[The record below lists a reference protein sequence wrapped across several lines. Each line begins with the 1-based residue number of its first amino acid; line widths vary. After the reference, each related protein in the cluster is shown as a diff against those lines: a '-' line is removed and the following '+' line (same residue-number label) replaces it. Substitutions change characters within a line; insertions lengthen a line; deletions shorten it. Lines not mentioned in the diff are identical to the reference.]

1 MQKAIAIGV
10 LGLGTIFLAILL
22 TGCSD
27 TENPAPT
34 AGTVSD
40 SSTTSQPGV
49 TPEPTTRSATALTDQ
64 DELEEIPVG
73 GSVEGTIE
81 ENFER
86 DRFFFQAEEGTEYL
100 IEAVWETFRGISLS
114 LTESNNEEFSIK
126 GRESARQPLRWEWTA
141 PWSGKFELEVGSTD
155 HTEDE
160 WRGSYT
166 VFISIY
172 IGPLSAPMNVQATVV
187 EGKTVRVSWDP
198 VEGADYYNVY
208 AYNHEFNDPTCS
220 LNSFGKPRGCED
232 LATNVTGTTY
242 VDTTPDPVNK
252 NYYWVTACKPRECS
266 EIDSDNPVVAPG
278 ISSTGP
284 QPVPTPTTTPS
295 ATAVP
300 QSTPT
305 SSSPTDRERFEDDTP
320 PGYTAVALSDDG
332 RVWGS
337 PTKYTTDSD
346 PGAVAYMLLGKLMG
360 CNFANLEA
368 DRQSTVHIRVEQL
381 GRLSGYESETVCR
394 VTSKSWNAWD
404 GLRITHIRFF
414 DESNEGGV
422 REHEVA
428 YSGEPDSPTPTPTPT
443 PSATPA
449 PTPTTMQSATPTE
462 TTSECAQRD
471 KDVLVA
477 LYDAADGENW
487 RRRGNWLTDE
497 PLGEWY
503 GVTTSDEGCV
513 TRLEL
518 WRNGITGEIPA
529 QLGSLSELTVLNLR
543 DNPLSGQIPSEIGNL
558 LNLELLDLS
567 DQDGQLDPI
576 NALSGEIPAELGNL
590 TNLRVL
596 RLSFQRLS
604 GHMPTQL
611 GSLPNLESLKLDQN
625 ELSGEIP
632 SALGNLA
639 TLERLYLTGNE
650 LSGEIPSALGSLAML
665 KWLDL
670 SYNQLSGGIPPALG
684 NLAMLERLD
693 LADNQLS
700 GEIPSALG
708 NLAMLEVMDL
718 TDNQLSG
725 EIPSAL
731 GNLAMLEVMDLKYN
745 QLSGEI
751 PPALGN
757 LAMLERLDLRDNQL
771 SGLPDEL
778 VGLAALERLYLGEN
792 PYEGCIPAELRYEWG
807 KNDFEKFGDAV
818 EDRLRDWFS
827 FRARQDAS
835 DLEELDIPWCSV
847 LPPADPALLEAITR
861 NNPDQLR
868 SLIASGA
875 AANTAAPDGDPLLAS
890 AIFYDRTEIAEI
902 LVDAGA
908 DVNAKTAFGNP
919 LLASA
924 IFWNR
929 TEIVQILV
937 DGGADVNAKTHGGSS
952 LLSTAIW
959 WDRTDIVQLLID
971 AGAEE

>member
-1 MQKAIAIGV
+1 MQKAIVIGV
-10 LGLGTIFLAILL
+10 LGLGTILLAILL

-64 DELEEIPVG
+64 DELDEIPVG

-81 ENFER
+81 EDYES
-86 DRFFFQAEEGTEYL
+86 DLFFFQAEEGTEYL
-100 IEAVWETFRGISLS
+100 IEAVWETFRSISLT
-114 LTESNNEEFSIK
+114 LIERNNEGFSSK
-126 GRESARQPLRWEWTA
+126 GSVTAGQPLHREWTA
-141 PWSGKFELEVGSTD
+141 PWSGKFELRVASTD
-155 HTEDE
+155 DE
-160 WRGSYT
+160 GRGSYT
-166 VFISIY
+166 VFVSIY
-172 IGPLSAPMNVQATVV
+172 TGPLSAPTNLRTAV
-187 EGKTVRVSWDP
+187 EGDTVRVSWDP
-198 VEGADYYNVY
+198 VEGADYYKIYHKVY
-208 AYNHEFNDPTCS
+208 RDAPRVVGSPGCS
-220 LNSFGKPRGCED
+220 LRDDGIPRHCDEPASDETTYVHATPDRLNKNYYTVAACKRTQCSDVDSGNLVAAAGIFLAAPANVRYSLEGSTIQVSWDPVAGADYYNLYHDDHFDSNCSLFDGRPSFCDELAMNVVGTSYVHTEPDSRDNYYWVVTCREDWGCSYIDSENPATPIETVPAVPANVRHALEGSAIRVSWD
-232 LATNVTGTTY
+232 PVAGADYYNLYHHDISDSSCSLYSGGTIACDELATNVVGTSY
-242 VDTTPDPVNK
+242 VHTELARRA
-252 NYYWVTACKPRECS
+252 NYYWVVACNRGGCS
-266 EIDSDNPVVAPG
+266 EIDSENPIVAPG

-305 SSSPTDRERFEDDTP
+305 SSSPTDRARFEDDTP

-332 RVWGS
+332 RVWGN

-360 CNFANLEA
+360 CGFANLEA

-381 GRLSGYESETVCR
+381 RRLSGYESETVCR
-394 VTSKSWNAWD
+394 ATSKSWDAWD

-428 YSGEPDSPTPTPTPT
+428 YSGDHDAPTQTQTAT
-443 PSATPA
+443 PSVAPAETPA
-449 PTPTTMQSATPTE
+449 PSVKPTE

-487 RRRGNWLTDE
+487 RRRGKWLTDE
-497 PLGEWY
+497 PLGKWY

-518 WRNGITGEIPA
+518 WRNGIAGELPA

-611 GSLPNLESLKLDQN
+611 GSLPNLESLKS
-625 ELSGEIP
+625 LSHKSP
-632 SALGNLA
+632 
-639 TLERLYLTGNE
+639 
-650 LSGEIPSALGSLAML
+650 
-665 KWLDL
+665 
-670 SYNQLSGGIPPALG
+670 
-684 NLAMLERLD
+684 
-693 LADNQLS
+693 
-700 GEIPSALG
+700 
-708 NLAMLEVMDL
+708 
-718 TDNQLSG
+718 
-725 EIPSAL
+725 
-731 GNLAMLEVMDLKYN
+731 
-745 QLSGEI
+745 
-751 PPALGN
+751 
-757 LAMLERLDLRDNQL
+757 
-771 SGLPDEL
+771 
-778 VGLAALERLYLGEN
+778 
-792 PYEGCIPAELRYEWG
+792 
-807 KNDFEKFGDAV
+807 
-818 EDRLRDWFS
+818 
-827 FRARQDAS
+827 
-835 DLEELDIPWCSV
+835 
-847 LPPADPALLEAITR
+847 
-861 NNPDQLR
+861 
-868 SLIASGA
+868 SLI
-875 AANTAAPDGDPLLAS
+875 
-890 AIFYDRTEIAEI
+890 Y
-902 LVDAGA
+902 
-908 DVNAKTAFGNP
+908 AKTVMTISDFNTMHWCVIQLKISLFP
-919 LLASA
+919 RKRES
-924 IFWNR
+924 
-929 TEIVQILV
+929 TE
-937 DGGADVNAKTHGGSS
+937 GGLGRRLTSETGS
-952 LLSTAIW
+952 
-959 WDRTDIVQLLID
+959 
-971 AGAEE
+971 